1 VILASIPSP
10 SSGVLHLGPVP
21 IRAYALC
28 IIAGIVVAVVV
39 GDRRL
44 VARGGPKGAMAEIAT
59 WAVPAGLVGARL
71 YHVATNPELYWGAH
85 GQGTGAAFEIWHGG
99 LGIWGG
105 VLGGAFGA
113 WYAARQRGIPLA
125 LVADAL
131 APGLVLAQA
140 VGRWGNYFNQELFGK
155 PTTLPWGLEISA
167 QNCPPQYVSFDT
179 AHCTQTFHPTFLY
192 ESLWCVAVVI
202 LVWQLDKRLKFG
214 RGRAF
219 AVYVMAYTVGR
230 FWIEMMRSDPA
241 HEFIGLRVNGW
252 VSILV
257 FAGALAYF
265 LRTRGAQPVRL
276 AYDEDGTIRVLGTDG
291 TAGSEAT
298 AGTGETAGTA
308 GADEVTDTAEEPAA
322 EAEDVEETAVPDAA
336 DEEEKSDAAPRS
348 S

>member
-21 IRAYALC
+21 LRAYALC

-192 ESLWCVAVVI
+192 ESLWDIAVALLVI
-202 LVWQLDKRLKFG
+202 WVDRRVRLTG
-214 RGRAF
+214 GRAF
-219 AVYVMAYTVGR
+219 ALYVAAYTLGR
-230 FWIEMMRSDPA
+230 YWIEDLRIDDA
-241 HEFIGLRVNGW
+241 HKFLGLRLNDWTSV
-252 VSILV
+252 VV
-257 FAGALAYF
+257 FAGAIAF
-265 LRTRGAQPVRL
+265 LLLRRPEPPPP
-276 AYDEDGTIRVLGTDG
+276 D
-291 TAGSEAT
+291 
-298 AGTGETAGTA
+298 
-308 GADEVTDTAEEPAA
+308 EPADA
-322 EAEDVEETAVPDAA
+322 VGAGHTLTA
-336 DEEEKSDAAPRS
+336 
-348 S
+348 